1 MQEEKSKVNRRV
13 FFSYA
18 MADYTDAQKLLNAL
32 SKQPNIQ
39 VFTTQ
44 ALSAGENWMP
54 KLQQALSECD
64 LFVVL
69 LSPDSLDSNW
79 VLSEIGA
86 AWGLNKPIIP
96 VMTQPELQDKL
107 PSVLRGISSVNFKDF
122 ADSQTAHRILE
133 RYEEALA

>member
-1 MQEEKSKVNRRV
+1 MPEAKNKAKRRI

-18 MADYTDAQKLLNAL
+18 AADQADAQRLLNAF

-44 ALSAGENWMP
+44 TLSAGENWMP

-69 LSPDSLDSNW
+69 LSPNSLDSNW

-96 VMTQPELQDKL
+96 VVTQPELQDKL
-107 PSVLRGISSVNFKDF
+107 PLVLRGISSINFKDF
-122 ADSQTAHRILE
+122 ADSPTANQILK